1 MNGLRVAWAV
11 LRKDLLLD
19 LRTRDRLG
27 HMGVFVF
34 LVLYLLSATLPESPV
49 AARAWVPALLWI
61 LRLLTS
67 LLGLARSL
75 GVEAESGGLAL
86 LAQVPCDRGWI
97 FVGKAAGNWIAL
109 LGVEL
114 WTALLS
120 AVFLDV
126 DWSPAG
132 WRALAVGALGAAGLA
147 SLGSLMAALS
157 LAVRFREF
165 LLPVALFPLTL
176 PVLLWG
182 SRLTADALAGEP
194 GPATW
199 WGALGLYAWVFALIG
214 YFVFDHVLED

>member
-1 MNGLRVAWAV
+1 MGLRVAWAV
-11 LRKDLLLD
+11 LHKDLLLD

-27 HMGVFVF
+27 HMAVFVF
-34 LVLYLLSATLPESPV
+34 LVLYLLSVSLPESAV
-49 AARAWVPALLWI
+49 AARAWLPALLWI
-61 LRLLTS
+61 LVLLTS

-75 GVEAESGGLAL
+75 GIEAESGALTL
-86 LAQVPCDRGWI
+86 LAQVPCDRGWV
-97 FVGKAAGNWIAL
+97 FVGKAAGNWVAL

-120 AVFLDV
+120 AVFLGV
-126 DWSPAG
+126 EWGPAG
-132 WRALAVGALGAAGLA
+132 WGALAAGALGAAALA
-147 SLGSLMAALS
+147 CLGTLLATLS

-182 SRLTADALAGEP
+182 SGLTAELLAGRP
-194 GPATW
+194 GPPLW
-199 WGALGLYAWVFALIG
+199 WGALALYAWVFALIG